1 MDDFVDGNGYIL
13 DLRLLLQFSLNFD
26 ILFSKIQPMKLVF
39 EKSWI

>member
-13 DLRLLLQFSLNFD
+13 DLRLLLQFGLNFD